1 MIIRLSVQA
10 SCHTLSEAHLM
21 RQALLIIL
29 FVLGAELSITT
40 PALGQ
45 DALGA
50 GNALDANLNRRT
62 GRSNLSRDR
71 LDFLIGN
78 LIVTDN
84 VARGLGFRGT
94 VGYTAPRDF
103 RGRLAEDSQFRFR
116 ADSALSNQGLMR
128 NYSDYKNLRYGQNL
142 GLLSYYRTNSDN
154 QTRESADYRFRV
166 SNLSNFQREHEK
178 DTLLQSAST
187 RQTRV
192 NAPSLIGLT
201 YTPEGK
207 QILIGASSLRGISSS
222 QSETDDYERNLSPFD
237 RARLAQDQL
246 VRTPPSRLTF
256 SSKTSMA
263 NLRLDD
269 GRQEIKAA
277 DNRQSNIIQ
286 EEAYLSLL
294 NRIADRYAGDDPSDM
309 TIQRELL
316 TGLGGQYEALRQRL
330 EQSLQRSDQEPGKP
344 VERLRPTETPS
355 KPDTEGDEE
364 KELALRGI
372 KQYGLI
378 LRHGERVQHFA
389 SDREDR
395 FNELMR
401 TAEER
406 LANREYFWSER
417 RFQRALRIIPDHP
430 FALAG
435 VAHAQLGAGLYL
447 PSAFTLRRLLIKHP
461 EMIDVHYAKTLLP
474 DQNRMFKAVSELQLR
489 LKEKIEVD
497 SHGFLLAYIGHQLD
511 NQKLIEEGLTQMASI
526 PHDPTFIELLQ
537 SIWTEED

>member
-1 MIIRLSVQA
+1 
-10 SCHTLSEAHLM
+10 M

-29 FVLGAELSITT
+29 FLLGAELSITS
-40 PALGQ
+40 PAQGQ

-50 GNALDANLNRRT
+50 GNVLDANLNRGT
-62 GRSNLSRDR
+62 GRVNQSRDR
-71 LDFLIGN
+71 LDFRIRN

-94 VGYTAPRDF
+94 VGYGSPRDF
-103 RGRLAEDSQFRFR
+103 RGALAEDSLFRFR
-116 ADSALSNQGLMR
+116 ADSALSNPGLMQFG
-128 NYSDYKNLRYGQNL
+128 NDYKNLRFGRNL
-142 GLLSYYRTNSDN
+142 DLLSFH
-154 QTRESADYRFRV
+154 RENGGRSARAGADYRFTV
-166 SNLSNFQREHEK
+166 SNLSNFQRK
-178 DTLLQSAST
+178 RDQDTLLQSART

-192 NAPSLIGLT
+192 NAPSLIGLS

-207 QILIGASSLRGISSS
+207 QILIGASSLRGISTSA
-222 QSETDDYERNLSPFD
+222 SETDDYGRHLSPYD
-237 RARLAQDQL
+237 RARLAQDQQI
-246 VRTPPSRLTF
+246 RTSASRLTF

-269 GRQEIKAA
+269 ARQAIKAA
-277 DNRQSNIIQ
+277 DDRQSHIVQ
-286 EEAYLSLL
+286 EEAYISLL
-294 NRIADRYAGDDPSDM
+294 NRIADRYAGKDTSDV
-309 TIQRELL
+309 TIQHELL

-330 EQSLQRSDQEPGKP
+330 EGSVPRRHQEPGKP
-344 VERLRPTETPS
+344 VERLRPTETQRE
-355 KPDTEGDEE
+355 PDTDPASEGDE
-364 KELALRGI
+364 KTDRSRRGI
-372 KQYGLI
+372 ERYGLI
-378 LRHGERVQHFA
+378 LRHGERVQHF
-389 SDREDR
+389 STDREDR

-461 EMIDVHYAKTLLP
+461 EMIDVRYAEALLP
-474 DQNRMFKAVSELQLR
+474 DRNRMLKAVSELQQR

-497 SHGFLLAYIGHQLD
+497 SHGFLLAYLGHQLD
-511 NQKLIEEGLTQMASI
+511 DPALIEEGLAQMASI
-526 PHDPTFIELLQ
+526 PNDPTFITLLQ